1 MVKFTFDYGSKID
14 TNLTADWTQKSPD
27 DHTVYAWQNYL
38 KTHHN
43 AIDSLEN
50 PRGTEI
56 FFRTEEEL
64 TFFILRWS

>member
-1 MVKFTFDYGSKID
+1 MVGYTFDYGSKID
-14 TNLTADWTQKSPD
+14 TNLTTDWEQKSPEY
-27 DHTVYAWQNYL
+27 TWQNYL
-38 KTHHN
+38 KNHHN

-50 PRGTEI
+50 RRGTEI